1 MSQKKIPSYEDLG
14 VSSQKEDVHSAL
26 KNIDKGLFP
35 AAFCKVIEDIAL
47 DENFCSILHADGA
60 GTKSTLAY
68 MMYRETNDVSFF
80 QGIVQDSVIMNL
92 DDIIC
97 VGKPTSILLSN
108 TIGRNKKIISGEII
122 AKIIQSYENYVK
134 ELREQ
139 GIPIYTGGGETA
151 DVGDLVRTLIV
162 DSTLITRMKREDVIN
177 PQTIREG
184 DVIVG
189 LSSFG
194 KADYENLEYN
204 SGIGSNGLTLARHG
218 LLNHKYYDKYPECFA
233 PEIDKELVFFGKYDL
248 NDKVPNTPLS
258 VGEAI
263 LSPTRTYAP
272 ILMEIFKEDY
282 TKQIH
287 AIFHNTGGGQTK
299 CLKFGHG
306 IHYIKDNLFPIP
318 PLFSMIQESSKTPW
332 EEMYRVFNM
341 GNLLEIV
348 CSEEYAKNIIIPI
361 AKKYSVDARIIGN
374 LEKSSKGDVNQ
385 LTITSPQQGKF
396 KY

>member
-1 MSQKKIPSYEDLG
+1 MPSKKPTYESLG
-14 VSSQKEDVHSAL
+14 VSSQKEDVHAAL
-26 KNIDKGLFP
+26 KNIDRGLFP
-35 AAFCKVIEDIAL
+35 AAFCKIIEDIAL
-47 DENFCSILHADGA
+47 DKNYCSILHADGA

-68 MMYRETNDVSFF
+68 MMYRETNDVSYFK
-80 QGIVQDSVIMNL
+80 GIVQDSVIMNL

-122 AKIIQSYENYVK
+122 ATIIQSYEEYVEK
-134 ELREQ
+134 LREQ

-162 DSTLITRMKREDVIN
+162 DSTLITRMKRKDVIN
-177 PQTIREG
+177 PETIQEG

-194 KADYENLEYN
+194 KARYENLEYN

-233 PEIDKELVFFGKYDL
+233 PEIDKEFVFFGKYDL

-282 TKQIH
+282 SQIH

-299 CLKFGHG
+299 CLKFGHE
-306 IHYIKDNLFPIP
+306 IHYIKDNLFPVP
-318 PLFSMIQESSKTPW
+318 PIFSKIQESSQTSW

-348 CSEEYAKNIIIPI
+348 CSEEYAKNKIIPI
-361 AKKYSVDARIIGN
+361 ASKFSVDARIIGW
-374 LEKSSKGDVNQ
+374 LEKSSLQNENQ
-385 LTITSPQQGKF
+385 MTITSPKGKF

>member
-1 MSQKKIPSYEDLG
+1 MSQKKIPTYEDLG

-26 KNIDKGLFP
+26 KNIDRGLFP
-35 AAFCKVIEDIAL
+35 SAFCKIIEDIAL
-47 DENFCSILHADGA
+47 DKNYCSILHADGA

-68 MMYRETNDVSFF
+68 MMYRETNDLSFF
-80 QGIVQDSVIMNL
+80 KGIVQDSVIMNL

-97 VGKPTSILLSN
+97 VGKPSSILLSN

-122 AKIIQSYENYVK
+122 AKIIQSYEEYIEK
-134 ELREQ
+134 LREL

-162 DSTLITRMKREDVIN
+162 DSTLITRMKRKDVIS
-177 PQTIREG
+177 TKEVHEG

-194 KADYENLEYN
+194 KADYEDLEYN

-218 LLNHKYYDKYPECFA
+218 LLKNKYYDKYPECYA
-233 PEIDKELVFFGKYDL
+233 PEIDKEFVFFGKYDL
-248 NDKVPNTPLS
+248 NDEVPNTPLS

-282 TKQIH
+282 SQIH

-299 CLKFGHG
+299 CLKFGHK
-306 IHYIKDNLFPIP
+306 IHYIKDNLFPVP
-318 PLFSMIQESSKTPW
+318 PIFSMIQESSQTSW

-348 CSEEYAKNIIIPI
+348 CSEEYAMNKIIPI
-361 AKKYSVDARIIGN
+361 AIKYSVDARIIGR
-374 LEKSSKGDVNQ
+374 LENSTMKNENQ
-385 LTITSPQQGKF
+385 LTLSSKKGKF

>member
-1 MSQKKIPSYEDLG
+1 MSQKKIPTYENLG

-35 AAFCKVIEDIAL
+35 SAFCKIIEDIAL
-47 DENFCSILHADGA
+47 DKNYCSILHADGA

-68 MMYRETNDVSFF
+68 MMYRETKDLSYFK
-80 QGIVQDSVIMNL
+80 GIVQDSVVMNI

-97 VGKPTSILLSN
+97 VGKPSSILLSN

-122 AKIIQSYENYVK
+122 AKIIQSYEEYVEK
-134 ELREQ
+134 LREQ

-162 DSTLITRMKREDVIN
+162 DSTLITRMKKKDVITT
-177 PQTIREG
+177 QGVHEG

-194 KADYENLEYN
+194 KAKYEDLDYN

-218 LLNHKYYDKYPECFA
+218 LLNHKYYDKYPECYA
-233 PEIDKELVFFGKYDL
+233 PEIDKEFVFFGKYDL
-248 NDKVPNTPLS
+248 NDKVPNSPLS
-258 VGEAI
+258 IGEAI

-282 TKQIH
+282 SEIH
-287 AIFHNTGGGQTK
+287 AIFHNTGGGQIK
-299 CLKFGHG
+299 CLKFGHE
-306 IHYIKDNLFPIP
+306 IHYIKDNLFPVP
-318 PLFSMIQESSKTPW
+318 PIFSMIQESSQTSW

-341 GNLLEIV
+341 GNLIEIV
-348 CSEEYAKNIIIPI
+348 CSENYAKESIIPI
-361 AKKYSVDARIIGN
+361 ARKYSVDAQIIGY
-374 LEKSSKGDVNQ
+374 LEKSSLKNENQ
-385 LTITSPQQGKF
+385 LTIKSSKGLF

>member
-1 MSQKKIPSYEDLG
+1 MSQKKIPSYENLG

-26 KNIDKGLFP
+26 KNINKGLFP
-35 AAFCKVIEDIAL
+35 SAFCKIIEDIAL
-47 DENFCSILHADGA
+47 DKKYCSILHADGA

-68 MMYRETNDVSFF
+68 MMYQETKDVSYFK
-80 QGIVQDSVIMNL
+80 GIVQDSVIMNL

-122 AKIIQSYENYVK
+122 RKIIQSYEEYVEK
-134 ELREQ
+134 LRNQ
-139 GIPIYTGGGETA
+139 DIPIYTGGGETA

-162 DSTLITRMKREDVIN
+162 DSTLITRMKRKDVIN
-177 PQTIREG
+177 PETIREG

-194 KADYENLEYN
+194 KADYENIEYN

-218 LLNHKYYDKYPECFA
+218 LLNHNYYDKYPECYA
-233 PEIDKELVFFGKYDL
+233 PEIDKEFVFFGKYDL
-248 NDKVPNTPLS
+248 NDRVPDTPLS
-258 VGEAI
+258 VGEAL
-263 LSPTRTYAP
+263 LSPTRTFAP
-272 ILMEIFKEDY
+272 ILMEIFKDDY
-282 TKQIH
+282 SQIH

-299 CLKFGHG
+299 CLKFGHE

-341 GNLLEIV
+341 GNLIEII
-348 CSEEYAKNIIIPI
+348 CTEDYAKNTIIPI
-361 AKKYSVDARIIGN
+361 ASKFSVDARIIGR
-374 LEKSSKGDVNQ
+374 LEKSKLQNENQ
-385 LTITSPQQGKF
+385 LTITSPEGKF

>member
-1 MSQKKIPSYEDLG
+1 MSQKKTPTYENLG

-47 DENFCSILHADGA
+47 DKNYCSILHADGA

-68 MMYRETNDVSFF
+68 MMYRETNDVSYFK
-80 QGIVQDSVIMNL
+80 GIVQDSVIMNV

-97 VGKPTSILLSN
+97 VGKPSSILLSN

-122 AKIIQSYENYVK
+122 GTIIQSYEEYVEK
-134 ELREQ
+134 LREQ

-162 DSTLITRMKREDVIN
+162 DSTLITRMKRKDVIN

-194 KADYENLEYN
+194 KAKYENLEYN

-218 LLNHKYYDKYPECFA
+218 LLKHKYYDKYPECFA

-248 NDKVPNTPLS
+248 NDRVPNTPLS
-258 VGEAI
+258 VGEAL
-263 LSPTRTYAP
+263 LSPTRTYAQ

-282 TKQIH
+282 SQIH

-299 CLKFGHG
+299 CLKFGHE
-306 IHYIKDNLFPIP
+306 IHYFKDNLFPVP
-318 PLFSMIQESSKTPW
+318 PIFSMIQESSQTSWK
-332 EEMYRVFNM
+332 EMYRVFNM

-348 CSEEYAKNIIIPI
+348 CSEEYAKNKIIPI
-361 AKKYSVDARIIGN
+361 AGKYSIEARIIGY
-374 LEKSSKGDVNQ
+374 LQKSNKKNENQ
-385 LTITSPQQGKF
+385 LTITSPQGKF

>member
-1 MSQKKIPSYEDLG
+1 MSQKKIPSYENLG

-35 AAFCKVIEDIAL
+35 SAFCKIIEDIAL
-47 DENFCSILHADGA
+47 DNEFCSILHADGA

-68 MMYRETNDVSFF
+68 MMYQETKDLSYFK
-80 QGIVQDSVIMNL
+80 GIVQDSVIMNL

-122 AKIIQSYENYVK
+122 AKIIQSYEEYVK
-134 ELREQ
+134 KLRDH

-162 DSTLITRMKREDVIN
+162 DSTLITRMKRKDVIN
-177 PQTIREG
+177 PKTIREG

-194 KADYENLEYN
+194 KTSYENIEYN

-218 LLNHKYYDKYPECFA
+218 LLNHKYYEKYPECFA
-233 PEIDKELVFFGKYDL
+233 PEIDKEFVFFGKHDL
-248 NDKVPNTPLS
+248 NDKVPDTPLS
-258 VGEAI
+258 VGEAL
-263 LSPTRTYAP
+263 LSPTRTFAP

-282 TKQIH
+282 RKIH

-299 CLKFGHG
+299 CLKFGHE

-332 EEMYRVFNM
+332 DEMYRVFNM
-341 GNLLEIV
+341 GNLLEII
-348 CSEEYAKNIIIPI
+348 CTKEYAKNIIIPM
-361 AKKYSVDARIIGN
+361 ARKFSVDARIIGR
-374 LEKSSKGDVNQ
+374 LEKSNVQNENQ
-385 LTITSPQQGKF
+385 LTITSTVGKF

>member
-1 MSQKKIPSYEDLG
+1 MSQKKIPTYDSLG

-26 KNIDKGLFP
+26 KNIDRGLFP
-35 AAFCKVIEDIAL
+35 SAFCKIIEDIAL
-47 DENFCSILHADGA
+47 DKNYCSILHADGA

-68 MMYRETNDVSFF
+68 MMYRETNDVSYFK
-80 QGIVQDSVIMNL
+80 GIVQDSVIMNL

-97 VGKPTSILLSN
+97 AGKPTSILLSN

-122 AKIIQSYENYVK
+122 AKIIQSYEEYVEK
-134 ELREQ
+134 LRDQ

-162 DSTLITRMKREDVIN
+162 DSTLITRMERKDVIN
-177 PQTIREG
+177 PQTIRER

-194 KADYENLEYN
+194 KSEYENLEYN

-218 LLNHKYYDKYPECFA
+218 LLNHKYYDKYPECYA
-233 PEIDKELVFFGKYDL
+233 PEIDKELIFFGKYDL
-248 NDKVPNTPLS
+248 KDKVPNTPLS
-258 VGEAI
+258 VGEAL

-282 TKQIH
+282 SQIH

-299 CLKFGHG
+299 CLKFGHE

-341 GNLLEIV
+341 GSLIEIV
-348 CSEEYAKNIIIPI
+348 CSEEYAKNKIIPI
-361 AKKYSVDARIIGN
+361 ASKFLVDARIIGR
-374 LEKSSKGDVNQ
+374 LKKSNVQNENQ
-385 LTITSPQQGKF
+385 LTITSTVGKF

>member
-1 MSQKKIPSYEDLG
+1 MSQKKIPTYEDLG

-35 AAFCKVIEDIAL
+35 GAFCKVIEDIAL
-47 DENFCSILHADGA
+47 DKDHCSILHADGA

-68 MMYRETNDVSFF
+68 MMYRETNDLSYFK
-80 QGIVQDSVIMNL
+80 GIVQDSVIMNL

-108 TIGRNKKIISGEII
+108 TIGRNKKLISGEII
-122 AKIIQSYENYVK
+122 ATIIQSYEEYVEK
-134 ELREQ
+134 LRDQ
-139 GIPIYTGGGETA
+139 GIPIFTGGGETA

-162 DSTLITRMKREDVIN
+162 DSTLITRMKRQDVIN

-189 LSSFG
+189 LSSYG
-194 KADYENLEYN
+194 KANYEYLEYN

-218 LLNHKYYDKYPECFA
+218 LLNHKYYNKYPECYA

-272 ILMEIFKEDY
+272 ILMDIFKEDY
-282 TKQIH
+282 SQIH

-299 CLKFGHG
+299 CSKFGHE

-318 PLFSMIQESSKTPW
+318 PIFSMIQESSQTSW

-341 GNLLEIV
+341 GNLLEII
-348 CSEEYAKNIIIPI
+348 CSEEYAKTKIIPI
-361 AKKYSVDARIIGN
+361 ARKFSVDAQIIGY
-374 LEKSSKGDVNQ
+374 LEKSTMKNENQ
-385 LTITSPQQGKF
+385 LTLSSPRGKF

>member
-1 MSQKKIPSYEDLG
+1 MSQKKIPTYEDLG

-35 AAFCKVIEDIAL
+35 GAFCKVIEDIAL
-47 DENFCSILHADGA
+47 DKDYCSILHADGA

-68 MMYRETNDVSFF
+68 MMYRETNDVSYFKD
-80 QGIVQDSVIMNL
+80 IVQDSVIMNL

-108 TIGRNKKIISGEII
+108 TIGRNKKLISGEII
-122 AKIIQSYENYVK
+122 TTIIQSYEKYVK
-134 ELREQ
+134 KLRDQ

-162 DSTLITRMKREDVIN
+162 DSTLITRMKRQDVII

-189 LSSFG
+189 LSSYG

-218 LLNHKYYDKYPECFA
+218 LLNHKYYDKYPECYA

-263 LSPTRTYAP
+263 LTFCRGS
-272 ILMEIFKEDY
+272 
-282 TKQIH
+282 
-287 AIFHNTGGGQTK
+287 
-299 CLKFGHG
+299 
-306 IHYIKDNLFPIP
+306 
-318 PLFSMIQESSKTPW
+318 
-332 EEMYRVFNM
+332 
-341 GNLLEIV
+341 
-348 CSEEYAKNIIIPI
+348 NIISY
-361 AKKYSVDARIIGN
+361 KDLCTDFN
-374 LEKSSKGDVNQ
+374 GDFQ
-385 LTITSPQQGKF
+385 R
-396 KY
+396 

>member
-1 MSQKKIPSYEDLG
+1 MSQKKIPTYENLG

-26 KNIDKGLFP
+26 KNVDRGLFP
-35 AAFCKVIEDIAL
+35 SAFCKIIEDIAL
-47 DENFCSILHADGA
+47 DKNYCSILHADGA

-122 AKIIQSYENYVK
+122 AKIIQSYEKYVE

-194 KADYENLEYN
+194 KAKYENLEYN

-218 LLNHKYYDKYPECFA
+218 LLNHKYYDKYPECYA
-233 PEIDKELVFFGKYDL
+233 PEIDKEFVFFGKFDL
-248 NDKVPNTPLS
+248 NDKVPDTPLS

-282 TKQIH
+282 SKQIH

-341 GNLLEIV
+341 GNLLEII
-348 CSEEYAKNIIIPI
+348 CSKEYANNNVIPI
-361 AKKYSVDARIIGN
+361 ANKYSVDARIIGY

-385 LTITSPQQGKF
+385 LTITSPQGKF

>member
-1 MSQKKIPSYEDLG
+1 MSQKKIPTYENLG

-26 KNIDKGLFP
+26 KNVDRGLFP
-35 AAFCKVIEDIAL
+35 SAFCKIIEDIAL
-47 DENFCSILHADGA
+47 DKNYCSILHADGA
-60 GTKSTLAY
+60 RTKSTLAY

-122 AKIIQSYENYVK
+122 AKIIQSYEKYVEK
-134 ELREQ
+134 LREQ

-194 KADYENLEYN
+194 KAIYENIEYN

-218 LLNHKYYDKYPECFA
+218 LLNHKYYDKYPECYA
-233 PEIDKELVFFGKYDL
+233 PEIDKEFVFFGKYDL

-272 ILMEIFKEDY
+272 ILMEIFNEDY
-282 TKQIH
+282 SKQIH

-348 CSEEYAKNIIIPI
+348 CSKEYANNIVIPI
-361 AKKYSVDARIIGN
+361 ANKYSVDAQIIGY
-374 LEKSSKGDVNQ
+374 LEKSSKSDVNQ
-385 LTITSPQQGKF
+385 LTITSQQGKF

>member
-1 MSQKKIPSYEDLG
+1 MSQKKIPTYEDLG

-35 AAFCKVIEDIAL
+35 GAFCKVIEDIAL
-47 DENFCSILHADGA
+47 DKDYCSILHADGA

-68 MMYRETNDVSFF
+68 MMYRETNDLSYFK
-80 QGIVQDSVIMNL
+80 GIVQDSVIMNL

-97 VGKPTSILLSN
+97 IGKPTSILLSN
-108 TIGRNKKIISGEII
+108 TIGRNKKLISGEII
-122 AKIIQSYENYVK
+122 ATIIQSYEEYVEK
-134 ELREQ
+134 LREQ

-162 DSTLITRMKREDVIN
+162 DSTLITRMKRQDVII

-218 LLNHKYYDKYPECFA
+218 LLNHKYYNKYPECYA
-233 PEIDKELVFFGKYDL
+233 PEIEKELVFFGKYDL

-282 TKQIH
+282 SQIH

-299 CLKFGHG
+299 CLKFGHE

-318 PLFSMIQESSKTPW
+318 PIFSMIQESSQTSW

-348 CSEEYAKNIIIPI
+348 CSEEYAKNKIIPI
-361 AKKYSVDARIIGN
+361 AKQFSVDAQIIGY
-374 LEKSSKGDVNQ
+374 LEKSTMKNENQ
-385 LTITSPQQGKF
+385 LTLSSPQGKF

>member
-1 MSQKKIPSYEDLG
+1 MSQKKIPTYEDLG

-26 KNIDKGLFP
+26 KNIDKGLYP
-35 AAFCKVIEDIAL
+35 SAFCKIIEDIAH
-47 DENFCSILHADGA
+47 DKNYCSILHADGA

-68 MMYRETNDVSFF
+68 MMYRETNDVSYFK
-80 QGIVQDSVIMNL
+80 GIVQDRVIMNL

-108 TIGRNKKIISGEII
+108 TIGRNKKKISGEII
-122 AKIIQSYENYVK
+122 ATIIQSYEEYIEK
-134 ELREQ
+134 LREQ

-162 DSTLITRMKREDVIN
+162 DSTIITRMKRKDVIN

-218 LLNHKYYDKYPECFA
+218 LLNHKYYDKFPECYA
-233 PEIDKELVFFGKYDL
+233 PEIDKELVFFGKFDL

-272 ILMEIFKEDY
+272 ILMEIFNEDY
-282 TKQIH
+282 SEIH

-299 CLKFGHG
+299 CLKFGHE

-318 PLFSMIQESSKTPW
+318 PVFSMIQESSKTPW

-348 CSEEYAKNIIIPI
+348 CSEEYAKNKIIPI
-361 AKKYSVDARIIGN
+361 ARKFSVDAQIIGY
-374 LEKSSKGDVNQ
+374 LEKSTMKNENQ
-385 LTITSPQQGKF
+385 LTISSKKGKF

>member
-1 MSQKKIPSYEDLG
+1 MSQKKIPTYENLG

-35 AAFCKVIEDIAL
+35 GAFCKVIEDIAL
-47 DENFCSILHADGA
+47 DKNYCSILHADGA

-68 MMYRETNDVSFF
+68 MMYRETNDVSYFK
-80 QGIVQDSVIMNL
+80 GIVQDSVIMNL
-92 DDIIC
+92 DDIMC
-97 VGKPTSILLSN
+97 VGKPTAILLSN

-122 AKIIQSYENYVK
+122 AKIIQSYEKYIE
-134 ELREQ
+134 ELRER

-194 KADYENLEYN
+194 KAKYENAEYN

-218 LLNHKYYDKYPECFA
+218 LLKHKYYDKYPECFA

-272 ILMEIFKEDY
+272 ILMEIFKDDY
-282 TKQIH
+282 SEIH

-299 CLKFGHG
+299 CSKFGHK
-306 IHYIKDNLFPIP
+306 IHYIKDNLFTVPTI
-318 PLFSMIQESSKTPW
+318 FSMIQESSQIPW

-348 CSEEYAKNIIIPI
+348 CSEEYAKNKIIPI
-361 AKKYSVDARIIGN
+361 ASKFSVDARIIGYCKSN
-374 LEKSSKGDVNQ
+374 LQNENQ
-385 LTITSPQQGKF
+385 LTITSPQGKF

>member
-1 MSQKKIPSYEDLG
+1 MSQKKIPTYENLG

-26 KNIDKGLFP
+26 KNIDRGLFP
-35 AAFCKVIEDIAL
+35 SAFCKIIEDIAL
-47 DENFCSILHADGA
+47 DQNYCSILHADGA

-68 MMYRETNDVSFF
+68 MMYRETNNVSYFK
-80 QGIVQDSVIMNL
+80 GIVQDSVIMNL

-108 TIGRNKKIISGEII
+108 TIGRNKKIIPGEII
-122 AKIIQSYENYVK
+122 AKIIQSYEEYVEK
-134 ELREQ
+134 LREH

-162 DSTLITRMKREDVIN
+162 DSTLITRMKRKDVITTN
-177 PQTIREG
+177 GVHEG

-194 KADYENLEYN
+194 KAKYENLEYN

-218 LLNHKYYDKYPECFA
+218 LLNHKYYDKYPECYA
-233 PEIDKELVFFGKYDL
+233 PEIEKEFVFFGKYDL
-248 NDKVPNTPLS
+248 KDKVPNTPLS

-272 ILMEIFKEDY
+272 ILMEIFNEDY
-282 TKQIH
+282 SQIH

-299 CLKFGHG
+299 CLKFGHE
-306 IHYIKDNLFPIP
+306 IHYIKDNLFPVP
-318 PLFSMIQESSKTPW
+318 PIFSMIQESSQTSW

-348 CSEEYAKNIIIPI
+348 CSKEWAKNVIIPI
-361 AKKYSVDARIIGN
+361 ASKYSVDAQIIGR
-374 LEKSSKGDVNQ
+374 LEKSNLQ
-385 LTITSPQQGKF
+385 NENELTITSSKGKF

>member
-1 MSQKKIPSYEDLG
+1 MSQKKIPTYEDLG

-35 AAFCKVIEDIAL
+35 GAFCKVIEDIAL
-47 DENFCSILHADGA
+47 DKDYCSILHADGA

-68 MMYRETNDVSFF
+68 MMYRETNDVSYFKD
-80 QGIVQDSVIMNL
+80 IVQDSVIMNL

-108 TIGRNKKIISGEII
+108 TIGRNKKLISGEII
-122 AKIIQSYENYVK
+122 TTIIQSYEKYVK
-134 ELREQ
+134 KLRDQ

-162 DSTLITRMKREDVIN
+162 DSTLITRMKRQDVII

-189 LSSFG
+189 LSSYG

-218 LLNHKYYDKYPECFA
+218 LLNHKYYDKYPECYA

-272 ILMEIFKEDY
+272 ILMKIFKEDY
-282 TKQIH
+282 SQIH

-299 CLKFGHG
+299 CLKFGHE
-306 IHYIKDNLFPIP
+306 IHYIKDNLFTIP
-318 PLFSMIQESSKTPW
+318 PIFSMIQESSQTSW

-341 GNLLEIV
+341 GNLMEIV
-348 CSEEYAKNIIIPI
+348 CSEDYAKNKIIPI
-361 AKKYSVDARIIGN
+361 ARKFSVDAQIIGY
-374 LEKSSKGDVNQ
+374 LEKSTMKNENQ
-385 LTITSPQQGKF
+385 LTITSPKGKF

>member
-1 MSQKKIPSYEDLG
+1 MSQKKIPSYENLG

-35 AAFCKVIEDIAL
+35 SAFCKIIEDIAL
-47 DENFCSILHADGA
+47 DKDFCSILHADGA

-68 MMYRETNDVSFF
+68 MMYQETKNVSYF

-122 AKIIQSYENYVK
+122 RKIIQSYEEYVEK
-134 ELREQ
+134 LRNQ
-139 GIPIYTGGGETA
+139 DIPIYTGGGETA

-162 DSTLITRMKREDVIN
+162 DSTLITRMKRKDVIN
-177 PQTIREG
+177 PETIREG

-194 KADYENLEYN
+194 KADYENIEYN

-218 LLNHKYYDKYPECFA
+218 LLNHNYYDKYPECYA
-233 PEIDKELVFFGKYDL
+233 PEIDKEFVFFGKYDL
-248 NDKVPNTPLS
+248 NDRVPKTPLS
-258 VGEAI
+258 VGEAL
-263 LSPTRTYAP
+263 LSPTRTFAP
-272 ILMEIFKEDY
+272 ILMEIFKDDY
-282 TKQIH
+282 SQIH

-299 CLKFGHG
+299 CLKFGHE

-341 GNLLEIV
+341 GNLIEII
-348 CSEEYAKNIIIPI
+348 CTEDYAKNTIIPI
-361 AKKYSVDARIIGN
+361 ASKFSVDARIIGR
-374 LEKSSKGDVNQ
+374 LEKSKLQNENQ
-385 LTITSPQQGKF
+385 LTITSPEGKF

>member
-1 MSQKKIPSYEDLG
+1 MSQKKIPTYENLG

-26 KNIDKGLFP
+26 KNIDRGLFP
-35 AAFCKVIEDIAL
+35 SAFCKIIEDIAL
-47 DENFCSILHADGA
+47 DQNYCSILHADGA

-68 MMYRETNDVSFF
+68 MMYRETNDVSYFK
-80 QGIVQDSVIMNL
+80 GIVQDSVIMNL

-122 AKIIQSYENYVK
+122 AKIIQSYEEYVEK
-134 ELREQ
+134 LREQ

-162 DSTLITRMKREDVIN
+162 DSTLITRMKRKDVITTN
-177 PQTIREG
+177 GVHEG

-194 KADYENLEYN
+194 KAKYENLDYN

-218 LLNHKYYDKYPECFA
+218 LLNHKYYDKYPECYA
-233 PEIDKELVFFGKYDL
+233 PEIDKEFVFFGKYDL
-248 NDKVPNTPLS
+248 KDKVPNTPLS

-282 TKQIH
+282 SQIH

-299 CLKFGHG
+299 CLKFGHE
-306 IHYIKDNLFPIP
+306 IHYIKDNLFPVP
-318 PLFSMIQESSKTPW
+318 PIFSMVQESSQTSW

-341 GNLLEIV
+341 GNLLEII
-348 CSEEYAKNIIIPI
+348 CPEEYAKNIIIPI
-361 AKKYSVDARIIGN
+361 ASKYSVEARILGR
-374 LEKSSKGDVNQ
+374 LEKSNLQNENQ
-385 LTITSPQQGKF
+385 LTITSPKGKF

>member
-1 MSQKKIPSYEDLG
+1 MTSKKPTYESLG
-14 VSSQKEDVHSAL
+14 VSSQKEDVHAAL
-26 KNIDKGLFP
+26 KNIDRGLFP
-35 AAFCKVIEDIAL
+35 AAFCKIIEDIAL
-47 DENFCSILHADGA
+47 DKNYCSILHADGA

-68 MMYRETNDVSFF
+68 MMYRETNDLSYFK
-80 QGIVQDSVIMNL
+80 GIVQDSVIMNL

-108 TIGRNKKIISGEII
+108 TIGRNKKLISGEII
-122 AKIIQSYENYVK
+122 ATIIQSYEEYVEK
-134 ELREQ
+134 LRDQ
-139 GIPIYTGGGETA
+139 GIPIFTGGGETA
-151 DVGDLVRTLIV
+151 DVGDLVRTLIA
-162 DSTLITRMKREDVIN
+162 DSTLITRMKRQDVIN

-184 DVIVG
+184 DVIIG

-194 KADYENLEYN
+194 KANYENLEYN

-218 LLNHKYYDKYPECFA
+218 LLNHIYYDKYPECYA

-248 NDKVPNTPLS
+248 NDEVPNTPLS

-282 TKQIH
+282 SQIH

-299 CLKFGHG
+299 CLKFGHE

-318 PLFSMIQESSKTPW
+318 PIFSMIQESSQISW

-341 GNLLEIV
+341 GNLLEII
-348 CSEEYAKNIIIPI
+348 CSEEYAKNKIIPI
-361 AKKYSVDARIIGN
+361 ARKFSVDAQIIGY
-374 LEKSSKGDVNQ
+374 LEKSKMKNENQ
-385 LTITSPQQGKF
+385 LTLSSPQGKF